1 MNNKDKKTIKPA
13 PKKIDLKHTGHV
25 STGSK
30 ITKSSVVNL
39 DSKKPIH
46 RPTPSEHKIQNQENK
61 NIDFRKTMNKDNK
74 EEFKKIAKHLNASEK
89 EKHLEEEKEIEKET
103 VPSFSQSVL
112 PATNIDFNTAQLK
125 KINEEKK
132 ELMHQVSILKRENA
146 ELKKKLEETE
156 KENNELYTSIE
167 DSQKSSEQFIKDK
180 KEMEN
185 IVDKCQNEI
194 KELKTKNEELNKIIQ
209 GLEEDIEIYKEDN
222 QTKDLENEVLQK
234 KLSDLSNQMEELK
247 KNPQTENQI
256 NNNLDN
262 NNNSDNNN
270 NNTQTKKNDSQFS
283 PEEISHMEDII
294 AELSNQLKQTSE
306 QRDYAIEYYKE
317 EIEKITKSLNEEKEK
332 NAIIPEKD
340 DLIHQ
345 LLEKLKDYEA
355 IMESLKSQ
363 ITALS
368 PSSDMFEEVIM
379 EKDKLQNELEE
390 LKLENE
396 KLKEDLQNDEEMVN
410 DLDTA
415 LKISEEMMKNSQN
428 EVSNMKKKEEE
439 YEKKFIELDENEK
452 KLLEK
457 LKEIKQI
464 NQILKEELSKYQN
477 SNINLD
483 DVLNNN
489 LTTTN
494 KIKML
499 QRQKVLIN
507 LIDLDNEKN
516 HLRNKLINAMIPKKM
531 FDKGYLESFDKFLNI
546 FTYRKKTLEL
556 IFNILENDI
565 LTDDLGKNP
574 NKDSDNKLEKIEG
587 DNLKRLYNFYQLIL
601 SSLSNFNSI
610 LFKIEIHLCKIPAE
624 KFQELTLS
632 ESFKNLYFSFISAFS
647 IIDKLINV
655 IKQNMFSIDFQSNA
669 EGLKIIVENLK
680 NQLNKFEGIED
691 DNLYNYSTNAI
702 NYYITLSC
710 YFKKERIDIILND
723 LDNDNKLN
731 DIANNFTSIYSS
743 LKQLLNTLSKKFFN
757 EITYENSNK
766 IFDTTSNYY
775 TKFIETYHNLNEE
788 ISKDD
793 IVYNLK
799 YENLLDILNKIL
811 ILMSSNFQK
820 FESENENN
828 ENKKENENS
837 NLPISEWKKITDE
850 LNTELESV
858 AKIQED
864 SENARKEVKQV
875 KLEKIEMQNKFEDL
889 VRSKNETEQK
899 LAKLKMQIGKVTE
912 LEIQNEEK
920 TKYIDKYKMA
930 IDNLQLQNEKDKKT
944 IEKLN
949 KIIEKME
956 KDKKEYEKNM
966 NNNKLINKNDKN
978 SLLENSLIGGFD
990 KNLIGTLT
998 KLLNERKNLKNKL
1011 MKKKL
1016 INLINDENSY
1026 MNKYIMKDLKISKDE
1041 NEKELYNKVENQIKN
1056 LNNNYKKIR
1065 MKLSL
1070 PKVLDLTN
1078 SKNDNQENINQRETE
1093 LNKLRIDYMKDYDNL
1108 FSKIFTDHSSDNF
1121 QNLMDQDLTKALKYY
1136 GEKPLLVGKVR
1147 FYENNDK
1154 VKNDANAI
1162 NNNIKKIPVLLSDEN
1177 LKKLNETFNY

>member
-1 MNNKDKKTIKPA
+1 MNKEKKNIKPA

-30 ITKSSVVNL
+30 ISKTTVVNL
-39 DSKKPIH
+39 DSKKSMH
-46 RPTPSEHKIQNQENK
+46 RPTPSEHKIPNQENK
-61 NIDFRKTMNKDNK
+61 TTDFRKTMNKDNK
-74 EEFKKIAKHLNASEK
+74 EELKKIAKNLNTSEK
-89 EKHLEEEKEIEKET
+89 EKQLEEEKEIEKEKEKEKVKET
-103 VPSFSQSVL
+103 VPIISQSVL
-112 PATNIDFNTAQLK
+112 TTSNIDFNTGQMK
-125 KINEEKK
+125 KLNEEKK

-146 ELKKKLEETE
+146 ELKKKLEERE
-156 KENNELYTSIE
+156 KENNELYNELE
-167 DSQKSSEQFIKDK
+167 DSQKSSVQFINDK

-185 IVDKCQNEI
+185 ILDKCQNEI
-194 KELKTKNEELNKIIQ
+194 NDLKTKNEELTKTIQ

-222 QTKDLENEVLQK
+222 QTKDLENEVLEK
-234 KLSDLSNQMEELK
+234 KLEELSNQMEELK
-247 KNPQTENQI
+247 KNPQSDNQI
-256 NNNLDN
+256 NNN
-262 NNNSDNNN
+262 SENNN
-270 NNTQTKKNDSQFS
+270 NNTQTKKIDSEFS

-306 QRDYAIEYYKE
+306 QRDYAIQYYKE
-317 EIEKITKSLNEEKEK
+317 EIDKITKNLNEEKEK

-379 EKDKLQNELEE
+379 EKDQLQNELEE
-390 LKLENE
+390 LKIENE

-428 EVSNMKKKEEE
+428 EVANMKKKEEE
-439 YEKKFIELDENEK
+439 YERKFIELDENEK
-452 KLLEK
+452 KLLDK
-457 LKEIKQI
+457 LNDIKQV

-494 KIKML
+494 KIKMF
-499 QRQKVLIN
+499 QRQKVLTN
-507 LIDLDNEKN
+507 LIDLDNEKY

-574 NKDSDNKLEKIEG
+574 NKNSDNKLEKIEG
-587 DNLKRLYNFYQLIL
+587 DNLKRLCNFYQLML
-601 SSLSNFNSI
+601 NSLSNFNAV

-632 ESFKNLYFSFISAFS
+632 EPFKNLYFSFISAFS

-655 IKQNMFSIDFQSNA
+655 IKQNMFSIDFQSNV

-680 NQLNKFEGIED
+680 NQLKNFEGIED

-710 YFKKERIDIILND
+710 SFKKERVDIILND
-723 LDNDNKLN
+723 LDKDDKLG
-731 DIANNFTSIYSS
+731 DIANNFISIYSS

-757 EITYENSNK
+757 DITYENSNK
-766 IFDTTSNYY
+766 IFDVTSTYY
-775 TKFIETYHNLNEE
+775 TKFIETFHNLNEE

-793 IVYNLK
+793 IEYKVK

-828 ENKKENENS
+828 EKNKENENS
-837 NLPISEWKKITDE
+837 NLPISEWNKITDE

-864 SENARKEVKQV
+864 SEISKKEVKQA
-875 KLEKIEMQNKFEDL
+875 KLEKLEMQNKYEDL
-889 VRSKNETEQK
+889 ERSKKEAEQK
-899 LAKLKMQIGKVTE
+899 LGILQMQIGKVTE
-912 LEIQNEEK
+912 LEVQNEEQK
-920 TKYIDKYKMA
+920 KYIEKYKMA
-930 IDNLQLQNEKDKKT
+930 IENLQLQNEKDKT
-944 IEKLN
+944 NIESLN
-949 KIIEKME
+949 KIIEGMKQE
-956 KDKKEYEKNM
+956 KKDYEKKM
-966 NNNKLINKNDKN
+966 SNKFGNKNDKN
-978 SLLENSLIGGFD
+978 SILETSLIGDVG
-990 KNLIGTLT
+990 KNVAGTLT
-998 KLLNERKNLKNKL
+998 KLLNERKNLKTKL

-1016 INLINDENSY
+1016 INLIDDEHSY
-1026 MNKYIMKDLKISKDE
+1026 MNKFIMKNVQLSKDE
-1041 NEKELYNKVENQIKN
+1041 NEKEMYNNVENQIKN

-1070 PKVLDLTN
+1070 PKVLDLSN
-1078 SKNDNQENINQRETE
+1078 SKSENQENINQRETE
-1093 LNKLRIDYMKDYDNL
+1093 LNKLRIDYMKDYDIL
-1108 FSKIFTDHSSDNF
+1108 FSKIFSDNTNDNF
-1121 QNLMDQDLTKALKYY
+1121 QNLIDHDLSQALKYY

-1147 FYENNDK
+1147 FYENDDK
-1154 VKNDANAI
+1154 SKNDTNSI
-1162 NNNIKKIPVLLSDEN
+1162 TKNIKKIPVFLSEES